1 MNKRNSDQDDLFN
14 DDEFSEYEYRR
25 GGGSSSTNLDLSDI
39 DLSALSI
46 APEEDDLADI
56 EDIIEQQSYENRRV
70 MDGISNIPSGVNLVP
85 DPIDYKGEKP
95 NGDPGDNK
103 RMKGMLAL
111 SASLIGVLI
120 IGLIF
125 GSWYNPGDNTS
136 NVVLSGPV
144 TIGDGEV
151 IEPGRIAP
159 QNQTNSGGSTDNT
172 DVRVPEGGSL
182 VNYRIEVEGDINA
195 ISLAYV
201 TGSGDQDSVTGVT
214 SFPWSKSVGMR
225 SSVNPQF
232 AVNSSGYGT
241 VTCIITQ
248 DGEKVAEKTV
258 SGEKPQVECA

>member
-1 MNKRNSDQDDLFN
+1 MNKRNSDQDDIFN

-25 GGGSSSTNLDLSDI
+25 GGGYSSTNLDPSDI
-39 DLSALSI
+39 DLSELSI

-95 NGDPGDNK
+95 NGDPGDNQ

-151 IEPGRIAP
+151 IEPGSIAP

>member
-25 GGGSSSTNLDLSDI
+25 GGGSSSTNLDPSDI

-151 IEPGRIAP
+151 IEPGSIAP

>member
-1 MNKRNSDQDDLFN
+1 MNKRNSDQDDIFN

-25 GGGSSSTNLDLSDI
+25 GGGYSSTNLDPSDI

-151 IEPGRIAP
+151 IEPGSIAP

>member
-14 DDEFSEYEYRR
+14 DDEFSEYEHRR
-25 GGGSSSTNLDLSDI
+25 SGGSSSTNLDPSDI
-39 DLSALSI
+39 DLSELSI
-46 APEEDDLADI
+46 TPAEDDLADI

-85 DPIDYKGEKP
+85 DPIDYKGKKP

-111 SASLIGVLI
+111 SASLIGVLV
-120 IGLIF
+120 IGLIV

-151 IEPGRIAP
+151 IEPGNITT
-159 QNQTNSGGSTDNT
+159 QNQTNSGGSTNNT

-182 VNYRIEVEGDINA
+182 VNYRIEVEGDIDA

-248 DGEKVAEKTV
+248 DGEKVSEKTV

>member
-85 DPIDYKGEKP
+85 DPIDYKGKKP
-95 NGDPGDNK
+95 NSDPGDNK

-111 SASLIGVLI
+111 SASLVGVLV

-151 IEPGRIAP
+151 IEPGSIAP